1 MWFPEQF
8 FISHLAAAAK
18 LIDNKKLQQ
27 TLASNRHGFLQ
38 ARTQSCQN
46 DLKQNHFQ
54 VSRKYKKP
62 PYFMYLI
69 YIISRLVKL
78 NGWVVKMENVFRGQP
93 GANLTLEHIE
103 RAINLLLH
111 GLGMACELQTTLM
124 AILNLHG
131 KLSVPLTKYIHSVQF
146 T

>member
-1 MWFPEQF
+1 M
-8 FISHLAAAAK
+8 
-18 LIDNKKLQQ
+18 
-27 TLASNRHGFLQ
+27 ASNRHGFLQ
-38 ARTQSCQN
+38 AKTQSCQN

-54 VSRKYKKP
+54 VSRKCKATPHLHYVFDLH
-62 PYFMYLI
+62 YFT
-69 YIISRLVKL
+69 SGVFFSKKL

-131 KLSVPLTKYIHSVQF
+131 KLSVPLTKYVHSVLS

>member
-1 MWFPEQF
+1 
-8 FISHLAAAAK
+8 
-18 LIDNKKLQQ
+18 
-27 TLASNRHGFLQ
+27 
-38 ARTQSCQN
+38 
-46 DLKQNHFQ
+46 
-54 VSRKYKKP
+54 
-62 PYFMYLI
+62 MYLI

-131 KLSVPLTKYIHSVQF
+131 KLSVPLTKYVHSVQS